1 MFGTASI
8 GLVIL
13 RRLAQAV
20 PTILGVVAIN
30 FVLLHLLHGDIVDAL
45 TADAPST
52 GVDFKAQLRSQMGL
66 DQSLPVQFLIYMGH
80 LLRFD
85 FGYSYANS
93 QPVLDVLGARIGPT
107 LLLMFSSILLAT
119 VVSVVMGV
127 YAARKVNT
135 WRDNLIMLVALIFYA
150 TPVFWTGLMMIVL
163 FAVKLN
169 WLPVGGFA
177 TIGASFDALGGI
189 LDVLRH
195 LAMPMTA
202 LALFFLAVYTR
213 LTRASMLEV
222 YGLDFVRTARA
233 KGLSE
238 RYIAFRHVLRNAL
251 LPVVTMVGLQAGAVL
266 GGAVVIET
274 VFSWPGL
281 GRLAYEAVLQR
292 DYQVLL
298 AILFFAAIFVI
309 VANLLVDLV
318 YARLDPRITIR

>member
-1 MFGTASI
+1 
-8 GLVIL
+8 
-13 RRLAQAV
+13 
-20 PTILGVVAIN
+20 
-30 FVLLHLLHGDIVDAL
+30 
-45 TADAPST
+45 
-52 GVDFKAQLRSQMGL
+52 
-66 DQSLPVQFLIYMGH
+66 
-80 LLRFD
+80 
-85 FGYSYANS
+85 
-93 QPVLDVLGARIGPT
+93 
-107 LLLMFSSILLAT
+107 
-119 VVSVVMGV
+119 
-127 YAARKVNT
+127 
-135 WRDNLIMLVALIFYA
+135 MLVALIFYA